1 MSTLAGLFG
10 LLPGWLWASVVAASV
25 LHGCW
30 VGQQRDGA
38 RNELQALQT
47 TVAKAEATRAKV
59 ALSANSNFRKFEHQ
73 QAASAAELEYENRS
87 RKLAAGA
94 VDRSNLDD
102 VVGLRRDIARLDAV
116 ARSSGLPSA
125 AACPA
130 ELAASRREAEVARGL
145 HLACAADYQA
155 VASDAQRDAVDLAT
169 GVGYADLVQT
179 PAPGTLP
186 SP

>member
-1 MSTLAGLFG
+1 MMTTARAVAALFG
-10 LLPGWLWASVVAASV
+10 LLPGWIWASLVAATA

-38 RNELQALQT
+38 RHELHELGLS
-47 TVAKAEATRAKV
+47 VARADARRAKV
-59 ALSANSNFRKFEHQ
+59 ALAANSNFRKFEHQ
-73 QAASAAELEYENRS
+73 QAASAAELENANRS
-87 RKLAAGA
+87 RKLAAGS

-102 VVGLRRDIARLDAV
+102 VDGLRRDIARLDAA

-145 HLACAADYQA
+145 HLACAAEYQA
-155 VASDAQRDAVDLAT
+155 VAGDAQRDAIDLAT
-169 GVGYADLVQT
+169 GVSYADLVQT
-179 PAPGTLP
+179 AAPP
-186 SP
+186 